1 VREKL
6 DMLTWHCLC
15 RVVGLGQLGSRHVV
29 GNDRFQGH
37 SVCTLYTGK
46 QRSWDPHTGMKPSRR
61 HGCGSDNEVDLEVE
75 DDLPYGA
82 ATEVNSGMVE
92 LMWDAYRNHL
102 TRKAA
107 EWAVRKQKSHRRI
120 APEANMPL

>member
-1 VREKL
+1 M
-6 DMLTWHCLC
+6 DQDLTEELSSSESSASEDEDC
-15 RVVGLGQLGSRHVV
+15 
-29 GNDRFQGH
+29 GNESED
-37 SVCTLYTGK
+37 TGK
-46 QRSWDPHTGMKPSRR
+46 RRSWEPHMGMKPSRR

-92 LMWDAYRNHL
+92 LMWDAYQNHL

-107 EWAVRKQKSHRRI
+107 EWAVHKQKSHRRI
-120 APEANMPL
+120 APEAMMSVHTIVN